1 MQADLLQQQR
11 EAENL
16 SDEELLYYAQNG
28 SPHIS
33 SLIITQVMADRAQ
46 QRQAG
51 AAAAPPSPT
60 VKDQVAQ
67 QLASS
72 SQFPGITSIEQ
83 PQMATYSGGG
93 ILGYA
98 DGGLVGYHEGGE
110 IPPHPHDSRGR
121 HYGPESRLVGERPEW
136 VLPGSFLDKTMGYQD
151 AINISRRDFFNRS
164 VDVAKDIFS
173 LPGTP
178 SERSYVYG
186 VPNWGVPQ
194 LEPRE
199 ASLPARYSYEAE
211 EMAPD
216 GDLTRQLLA
225 SGKLDEIPVAGMG
238 DIDGLNNQYKDL
250 FFGGGLS
257 YDPITART
265 MEEPDLDARFAGI
278 RDMVEELADPTAGE
292 VLRDQQ
298 RRGMS
303 KELAG
308 RRLRS
313 QELQGME
320 ARSEPWRYAADI
332 AFGRE
337 GPTLR
342 EGITSIITEREAEQ
356 DAISDNM
363 FAMRDAIAEAQAQR
377 ERGAVGVA
385 TQLESEIAK
394 LGVET
399 AFDVAKFNASEE
411 NRAAIANLEAEIR
424 TGIANND
431 ASARQTA
438 ALLEASATANP
449 TDLVEVVRAI
459 NSSIQNLVGGQS
471 ILVGAGLEVPVE
483 DLVSEL
489 VGMLRGTY
497 GQIGQQVFGEPQT
510 IGPNTISRPSGPA

>member
-33 SLIITQVMADRAQ
+33 GLIITQVMADRAQ

-93 ILGYA
+93 IVGYA
-98 DGGLVGYHEGGE
+98 DGGLVGYQDGGYYDPDDQE
-110 IPPHPHDSRGR
+110 Y
-121 HYGPESRLVGERPEW
+121 YGPGGTFSQARDLARQRARDDSWYGKYRRYLERQY
-136 VLPGSFLDKTMGYQD
+136 GSFPESSPAGAPTATPTGFDP
-151 AINISRRDFFNRS
+151 RDEYGQHFT
-164 VDVAKDIFS
+164 D
-173 LPGTP
+173 P
-178 SERSYVYG
+178 SERYLQAIAGFDTSDLTR
-186 VPNWGVPQ
+186 Q
-194 LEPRE
+194 LL
-199 ASLPARYSYEAE
+199 ASGKS
-211 EMAPD
+211 D
-216 GDLTRQLLA
+216 TSDLTRQLLA

-238 DIDGLNNQYKDL
+238 DDKVGDEYEDILNRA
-250 FFGGGLS
+250 FGGGLS
-257 YDPITART
+257 YDPIVAAT
-265 MEEPDLDARFAGI
+265 MEKPDLDAQFADI
-278 RDMVEELADPTAGE
+278 RGMVAELADPTAGE
-292 VLRDQQ
+292 ALRDQQ

-313 QELQGME
+313 QELQRME
-320 ARSEPWRYAADI
+320 AQSEPWRYAADI
-332 AFGRE
+332 AFDRE

-342 EGITSIITEREAEQ
+342 EGIRSVITEREAEQ
-356 DAISDNM
+356 NAISDSM

-377 ERGAVGVA
+377 ERGAAGA
-385 TQLESEIAK
+385 AAQLESEIAK

-399 AFDVAKFNASEE
+399 AFNVAKFNASEE
-411 NRAAIANLEAEIR
+411 NKAAIANLEAAIR

-431 ASARQTA
+431 ANARQVA
-438 ALLEASATANP
+438 ALLEASTTANP
-449 TDLVEVVRAI
+449 TDLVEIVRALNGTI
-459 NSSIQNLVGGQS
+459 EQLVGGQS
-471 ILVGAGLEVPVE
+471 ILAGPDREVLIE
-483 DLVSEL
+483 DMVAMLVN
-489 VGMLRGTY
+489 MQRDIY
-497 GQIGQQVFGEPQT
+497 GQIGQQVLGGPQT
-510 IGPNTISRPSGPA
+510 IGPNTISRPSGPV